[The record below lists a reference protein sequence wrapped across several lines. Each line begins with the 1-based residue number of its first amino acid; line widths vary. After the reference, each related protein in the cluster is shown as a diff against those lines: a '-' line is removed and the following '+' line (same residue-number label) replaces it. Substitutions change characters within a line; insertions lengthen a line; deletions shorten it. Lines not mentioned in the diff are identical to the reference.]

1 MVDVVTEIRI
11 EAPVAKVFEY
21 ASNPDNAPSW
31 YKNIKSVEWKTP
43 KPARVGTKV
52 AFSAQFL
59 GRRLSYVYEFIEFI
73 PGVKFVMRTS
83 EGPFPMETTYTW
95 QPIDDRTTQMT
106 LRNKGEPAGFSKLL
120 APFMKMMM
128 RKANL
133 KDLKNLKN
141 ILEATHPATQ
151 SSNK

>member
-21 ASNPDNAPSW
+21 ASNPDNVPSW

-73 PGVKFVMRTS
+73 PGVKLVMRTS

-141 ILEATHPATQ
+141 ILE
-151 SSNK
+151 N